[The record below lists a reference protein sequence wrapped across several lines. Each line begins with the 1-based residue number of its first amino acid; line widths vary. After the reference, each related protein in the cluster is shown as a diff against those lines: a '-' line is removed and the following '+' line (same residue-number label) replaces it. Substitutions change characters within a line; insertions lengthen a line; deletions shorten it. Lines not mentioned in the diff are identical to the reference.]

1 MSTNKT
7 QNYNL
12 HSWVP
17 EDDFIRSEFNDNFT
31 GIDAALKTLSDGLAA
46 ETSARAAAVTA
57 EKTAREQAVAAEK
70 TAREQAVTAEQNAR
84 KQAITAEQN
93 ARAAAISTLTTAKAE
108 LVVGAYTG
116 DGTESRTISLG
127 FTPRAVLLVTNY
139 GRMYYNLSNSK
150 AVEGG
155 LFLPNHPLKADTGS
169 VGDPGIAGEIVTGGF
184 KVTSRSYSRTN
195 HSNTTY
201 YYIAVK

>member
-31 GIDAALKTLSDGLAA
+31 GIDTALKTLSDGLAA
-46 ETSARAAAVTA
+46 EQNARAAAVTA
-57 EKTAREQAVAAEK
+57 EKTAREQAVAAEA
-70 TAREQAVTAEQNAR
+70 TARAAAV
-84 KQAITAEQN
+84 TAEQN